1 MESINLADTNNKR
14 QEPFQIPFCRPDYGK
29 ALRKIRRI
37 LDMDSPQAA
46 HTLAI
51 TQEELRKI
59 ELEASWTD
67 EQIKYVSQ
75 KLRIPL
81 AGIDYLATEADPLY
95 FIVKNNTLG
104 DGGMIGFNNYRHTY
118 NSSTEGL
125 TERMEVLINKLI
137 LEIGLLKDLVDSNRK

>member
-1 MESINLADTNNKR
+1 MESINLTEINNKR
-14 QEPFQIPFCRPDYGK
+14 QELFQIPLCKPDYGK

-37 LDMDSPQAA
+37 LDLDSLQAA

-59 ELEASWTD
+59 ELQVSWTD

-75 KLRIPL
+75 KLCIPL

-95 FIVKNNTLG
+95 FIVRNNTLG
-104 DGGMIGFNNYRHTY
+104 DGGMIGFNNNRHTY
-118 NSSTEGL
+118 NSSVEEL
-125 TERMEVLINKLI
+125 SERMEALINKLI
-137 LEIGLLKDLVDSNRK
+137 LEIGLLKDLVGSNRK